1 MTEEEMEKREARL
14 HEEIDL
20 LKFTLC
26 QVMAT
31 LPENH
36 RDYVL
41 ARVAERVR
49 HSRHAADTRDTDP
62 LRDQAETAYEFEQ
75 YLINRLEEDVDTF
88 ADRLQYYGIP

>member
-1 MTEEEMEKREARL
+1 MTEEKMEKIEASLRE
-14 HEEIDL
+14 EVDL

-26 QVMAT
+26 LVLAT
-31 LPENH
+31 LPQNH

-49 HSRHAADTRDTDP
+49 HSRHSADTRDNDP

-88 ADRLQYYGIP
+88 TDRLQYYGIP